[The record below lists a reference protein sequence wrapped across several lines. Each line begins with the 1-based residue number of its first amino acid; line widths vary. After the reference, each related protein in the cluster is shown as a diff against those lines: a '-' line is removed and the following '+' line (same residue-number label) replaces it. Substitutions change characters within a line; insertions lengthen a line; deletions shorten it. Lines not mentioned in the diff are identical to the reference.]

1 MTEPSRDEQEDKM
14 NKYENNDGAKLFD
27 VPVGLISCHEI
38 THFQKET
45 SPEEEVTE
53 KEAE

>member
-1 MTEPSRDEQEDKM
+1 MTEPSCDEQEDKM

-27 VPVGLISCHEI
+27 VPVGCHEI
-38 THFQKET
+38 THLQKET
-45 SPEEEVTE
+45 SQEEEVTE